1 MHAAA
6 ARIGVWCALLLAAVV
21 VAVGAAGVGEP
32 GGQAARVAV
41 QGAAEVPAQPPQG
54 VPEGESG
61 EGDVELR
68 AARVGGV
75 VLREPKV
82 VVLGEVPA
90 AAPRALG
97 RPDRVPLDDEGVLVS
112 RCVVLRC

>member
-6 ARIGVWCALLLAAVV
+6 ARILVWCAVLLAAVV
-21 VAVGAAGVGEP
+21 VAAGAAGVGEP
-32 GGQAARVAV
+32 VGQAARAAA
-41 QGAAEVPAQPPQG
+41 QGAAEVPAQPEGTSQ
-54 VPEGESG
+54 GESG

-75 VLREPKV
+75 VLREPRV
-82 VVLGEVPA
+82 VVLGAVPA
-90 AAPRALG
+90 AAPRVVG
-97 RPDRVPLDDEGVLVS
+97 RPDRVPLAAEGVLVS